1 MAILFVALAVG
12 IILLIVLLRS
22 IGKNTRY
29 RIKHGKGM
37 EKFTEI
43 VKVVLLFET
52 IIICFSRKGMVICLL
67 PQLN

>member
-22 IGKNTRY
+22 IGKTTRY

-52 IIICFSRKGMVICLL
+52 IIYIVVFVIVIIKTIAL
-67 PQLN
+67 

>member
-12 IILLIVLLRS
+12 IILLIVMLRS

-52 IIICFSRKGMVICLL
+52 IIYIVVFVIVIIKTIAL
-67 PQLN
+67 

>member
-43 VKVVLLFET
+43 VKVMLLFET
-52 IIICFSRKGMVICLL
+52 IIYIVVFVIVIIKTIAL
-67 PQLN
+67 

>member
-29 RIKHGKGM
+29 IIKHGKGM

-52 IIICFSRKGMVICLL
+52 IIYIVVFVIVIIKTIAL
-67 PQLN
+67 

>member
-29 RIKHGKGM
+29 RIKHGKGL

-52 IIICFSRKGMVICLL
+52 IIYIVVFVIVIIKTIAL
-67 PQLN
+67 

>member
-29 RIKHGKGM
+29 RIIHGKGM

-52 IIICFSRKGMVICLL
+52 IIYIVVFVIVIIKTIAL
-67 PQLN
+67 

>member
-52 IIICFSRKGMVICLL
+52 IIYIVVFVIVIIKTITL
-67 PQLN
+67 

>member
-43 VKVVLLFET
+43 VKVVLLVET
-52 IIICFSRKGMVICLL
+52 IIYIVVFVIVIIKTIAL
-67 PQLN
+67 

>member
-52 IIICFSRKGMVICLL
+52 IIYTVVFVIVIIKTIAL
-67 PQLN
+67 

>member
-1 MAILFVALAVG
+1 MAILFFSLAVG

-52 IIICFSRKGMVICLL
+52 IIYIVVFVIVIIKTIAL
-67 PQLN
+67 

>member
-52 IIICFSRKGMVICLL
+52 IIYRVVFVIVIIKTIAL
-67 PQLN
+67 

>member
-12 IILLIVLLRS
+12 IILLIVLLIS

-52 IIICFSRKGMVICLL
+52 IIYIVVFVIVIIKTIAL
-67 PQLN
+67 

>member
-52 IIICFSRKGMVICLL
+52 IIYIVVFVIVIIKTMAA
-67 PQLN
+67 

>member
-29 RIKHGKGM
+29 RIKPGKGM

-52 IIICFSRKGMVICLL
+52 IIYIVVFVIVIIKTIAL
-67 PQLN
+67 

>member
-1 MAILFVALAVG
+1 MAILFVALALG

-52 IIICFSRKGMVICLL
+52 IIYIVVFVIVIIKTIAL
-67 PQLN
+67 

>member
-22 IGKNTRY
+22 IGKNTSY

-52 IIICFSRKGMVICLL
+52 IIYIVVFVIVIIKTIAL
-67 PQLN
+67 

>member
-52 IIICFSRKGMVICLL
+52 IIYIVVFVIVIIKTIAL
-67 PQLN
+67 